1 MASRR
6 SRERRRIAKVALMQE
21 LHDARDLSRLTKA
34 ELIEIAENKGIKIDK
49 TAKKADIY
57 AQIKE

>member
-6 SRERRRIAKVALMQE
+6 SRERRRLAKVALMQE

-57 AQIKE
+57 AQVKE

>member
-6 SRERRRIAKVALMQE
+6 SRERRRLAKVALMQE